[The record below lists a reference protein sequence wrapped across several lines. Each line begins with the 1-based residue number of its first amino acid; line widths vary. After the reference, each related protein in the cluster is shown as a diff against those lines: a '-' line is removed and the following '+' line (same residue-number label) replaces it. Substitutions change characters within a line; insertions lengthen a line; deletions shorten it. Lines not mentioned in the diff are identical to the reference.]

1 MDGAK
6 GSAAMSMEV
15 LEDAAASKALTIR
28 EATEADAQE
37 ILEIYAPYV
46 IKTAITFEYE
56 VPALEEFRGRIRR
69 VKEKY
74 PYLVAEQD
82 GVMAGYAYVEAF
94 KGRAAYDWAVETSI
108 YVPMDGRRRG
118 VGRRLYQAL
127 EDCMVRQGI
136 LNLNACI
143 GYPREEDA
151 YLTRDSVRFHE
162 KLGYRMVG
170 EFHQCGYKFGRWYD
184 MVWMEKIIGEHR
196 DNQPAVRWWPE
207 IAGEF

>member
-1 MDGAK
+1 
-6 GSAAMSMEV
+6 
-15 LEDAAASKALTIR
+15 
-28 EATEADAQE
+28 
-37 ILEIYAPYV
+37 
-46 IKTAITFEYE
+46 
-56 VPALEEFRGRIRR
+56 VPGLEEFRARIRR

-127 EDCMVRQGI
+127 EDCMVRQGDFKPQR
-136 LNLNACI
+136 LHRLSPGRGCVPDPGQRAL
-143 GYPREEDA
+143 PRKAGLPHGGGISTNVD
-151 YLTRDSVRFHE
+151 TNSGGGTTWF
-162 KLGYRMVG
+162 
-170 EFHQCGYKFGRWYD
+170 
-184 MVWMEKIIGEHR
+184 WMEKIIGEHR

-207 IAGEF
+207 IAGED

>member
-1 MDGAK
+1 
-6 GSAAMSMEV
+6 MSMEV
-15 LEDAAASKALTIR
+15 WEDAAASKALTIR
-28 EATEADAQE
+28 EATEADARE

-56 VPALEEFRGRIRR
+56 VPGLEEFRARIRR

-207 IAGEF
+207 IAGED